1 MTSSF
6 DIIAQANPHAPLS
19 KDQVEQNQQLD
30 DALSNRFI
38 ELDPKGYFLI
48 YLDREAG
55 LICAAHYSND
65 INDQGLAV
73 DPETG
78 EPIPCKGSVERTPLQ
93 VYTGRTAK
101 ELGIKLTE
109 GANPIPLTS
118 LDHALYLGRELVRAE
133 QALIS
138 GQDYIQD

>member
-1 MTSSF
+1 MTSSL
-6 DIIAQANPHAPLS
+6 DTTAKTTPYSPLTKAQV
-19 KDQVEQNQQLD
+19 KQNQQLD
-30 DALSNRFI
+30 DTLSNRFI

-48 YLDREAG
+48 YLDREEG

-65 INDQGLAV
+65 INAQGLAV

-78 EPIPCKGSVERTPLQ
+78 EPIPCKGEVKRTPVQL
-93 VYTGRTAK
+93 YTGRTAK

-109 GANPIPLTS
+109 EMTPSPLTC

-133 QALIS
+133 LALIS
-138 GQDYIQD
+138 GQEYIQD